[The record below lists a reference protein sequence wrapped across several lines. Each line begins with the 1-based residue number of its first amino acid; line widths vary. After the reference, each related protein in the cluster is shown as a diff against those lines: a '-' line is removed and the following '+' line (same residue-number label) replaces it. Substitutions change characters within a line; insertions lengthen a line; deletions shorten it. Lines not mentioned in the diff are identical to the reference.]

1 MPNVKELSAKD
12 RMIVDEY
19 LHNGFNK
26 TKAYQKFHSD
36 KKYAS
41 QQSLTNT
48 ALMFFKRP
56 KVKEYLNELMDSTI
70 GDRETLINEL
80 LYKLKDDYFNRPT
93 DSNYTQS
100 DKNNDL
106 KMLVKISGIDKAPKF
121 KDEAIPTDKEIII
134 SIVDE

>member
-1 MPNVKELSAKD
+1 MAKHLTEKERL
-12 RMIVDEY
+12 IIDEY

-26 TKAYQKFHSD
+26 TKAYS
-36 KKYAS
+36 KYHNRDNYTS
-41 QQSLTNT
+41 TKSLCNT
-48 ALMFFKRP
+48 ALGFFKRP
-56 KVKEYLNELMDSTI
+56 IVKEYINELMNSTI

-80 LYKLKDDYFNRPT
+80 LYKLKNDYFNRPI

-121 KDEAIPTDKEIII
+121 KEDAISEKDNTEIVVHIT
-134 SIVDE
+134 E